1 MKAKVLGIW
10 LLMFL
15 LPLGLVAQ
23 GQERMRVALVLGGGG
38 AKGAAAV
45 GVLKEIEAS
54 GVPVDMVVGTSIG
67 SIVGAMYCLGYS
79 AEELDS
85 LFRSQ
90 DWVGM
95 GIGSLLGDSISGT
108 FRDLIERAPA
118 CGGGAARMDTLDGNA
133 SRAGQI
139 RLKGNLSFNFNANAN
154 PNGAVAHASTPDG
167 AVAQASVTDAN
178 AAHASTPNID
188 AAAQKIAP
196 CPYLS
201 DSLHFDA
208 LPIPF
213 RCVAVD
219 VRKRAEVVLDEGSL
233 ATALRASMAIPLVF
247 KPVRAGGQMLVD
259 GGVLNNL
266 PVDVARAM
274 GADVVIAVD
283 LTVNHHD
290 GDETIPFF
298 RPDLRKYRENVA
310 AADIYINPDLKGY
323 GSQSFTRQKIAEMIA
338 LGEKA
343 GREARHQLKAL
354 KKKVDGGRR

>member
-10 LLMFL
+10 VLMFL

-108 FRDLIERAPA
+108 FRNLIERAPA
-118 CGGGAARMDTLDGNA
+118 CGGGA
-133 SRAGQI
+133 
-139 RLKGNLSFNFNANAN
+139 
-154 PNGAVAHASTPDG
+154 
-167 AVAQASVTDAN
+167 